1 MVKKFK
7 ETINRYIPT
16 LFLGAPISH
25 MLILYSDKI
34 NEIISMNP
42 ILFALFLI
50 PIILLLFASIIESEN
65 DRHCIF
71 CLFML
76 FVISLLIRIFMND
89 SSKQPLETI
98 ITIILLICLGYM
110 VSYIICN
117 LCSRVYRFIVKI
129 VCDVSKWIEY
139 NENSIS
145 KSRFISVISMLLL
158 IIISLSNF
166 LNDILKIVNLFIN
179 TP

>member
-98 ITIILLICLGYM
+98 ILLICLGYM

-158 IIISLSNF
+158 IIISLSNL